1 MKVYFSVIGIGL
13 GHMTRCLS
21 IAEHLRR
28 NGTDCV
34 FSSYGKAV
42 DLAEKSGFRTYRSKP
57 IMWYQNEEG
66 LVDFEKTLLNGPL
79 MMKKMVGHFRREQK
93 IVRKENP
100 TLVVSDSRYSI
111 IPASKDLNVPRLFI
125 TNQPKIY
132 MPRENHTLNGTTR
145 PWEKAGNWFN
155 YRLLSGQNR
164 VLLPDFPLPYSIS
177 ERHMKFTEAPESFKC
192 KTEFV
197 GPIAPHRPNGASMD
211 ELQECCSK
219 YGVEPGEFIYIAFSG
234 PGKVKKEIKES
245 IFSVF
250 PDFDVPTIM
259 GTAKPGKFKIHEK
272 GNLRLVDGWIEE
284 RAGLMEA
291 SKLVISRAGLST
303 LSEMLAF
310 GKKSVVIPQANQPEQ
325 ESNAAGI
332 EKLGVAD
339 RIEPCDITPER
350 LLEGVKS
357 MMRSREAEKAARK
370 WKKKAEEWNGEKRCA
385 EIIMGYMGVRNAC
398 SGVEVS

>member
-21 IAEHLRR
+21 IAEHLRMK
-28 NGTDCV
+28 GIDCV
-34 FSSYGKAV
+34 FSSYGKAA
-42 DLAEKSGFRTYRSKP
+42 DLAEQRRFKTYRSKP

-66 LVDFEKTLLNGPL
+66 QVDFEKTLLNGPL
-79 MMKKMVGHFRREQK
+79 LMKKMMGHFKNELE
-93 IVRKENP
+93 IVRKERP
-100 TLVVSDSRYSI
+100 SLVVSDSRYSI
-111 IPASKDLNVPRLFI
+111 IPASKDLDVPRLFI

-132 MPRENHTLNGTTR
+132 MPRESHTLNGTTT

-177 ERHMKFTEAPESFKC
+177 ERHMKFNEAPESFKC

-197 GPIAPHRPNGASMD
+197 GPIAPNRPNGASVD

-234 PGKVKKEIKES
+234 PGKVKKEIKTS

-250 PDFDVPTIM
+250 PDFDIPVVM
-259 GTAKPGKFKIHEK
+259 GTAKPGKFKLHER

-284 RAGLMEA
+284 RAELMEA
-291 SKLVISRAGLST
+291 SSLVISRAGLST
-303 LSEMLAF
+303 LSELLAF

-325 ESNAAGI
+325 ESNARGI
-332 EKLGVAD
+332 EKLGTAE
-339 RIEPCDITPER
+339 RIEPDDITPER
-350 LLEGVKS
+350 LLDGVNK
-357 MMRSREAEKAARK
+357 MMGSQRAEKAARK
-370 WKKKAEEWNGEKRCA
+370 WKKKASEWNGEKKSAR
-385 EIIMGYMGVRNAC
+385 IIMGYMRGRN
-398 SGVEVS
+398 V